1 MGLTRQGGAWRKGVM
16 TWREQGALCISVP
29 FTWLLG
35 EARGICY
42 QHPNERIV
50 AGGPAVRLISDYL
63 ADVAEIETLVPSDP
77 LRRANP
83 DASRTTLGCPNSC
96 AFCGVWRI
104 EGEYRELRDW
114 RPAPILCDSNFL
126 ACSDAHFNRV
136 IDTLKQAHFAEVDF
150 NQGLDANLL
159 TKRRAERLAELPIRP
174 RFAWDTAADEA
185 PVMAAIERLEAAGVP
200 CRSSNL
206 TNTASAPAHIYCL
219 IGWRESPEEALYR
232 METLRAQR
240 LCGVAMRY
248 QPLDALRKNAFCP
261 PQWDPRELLRFTKFW
276 NRQRWLG
283 GLSYEEFCAGEK
295 PAHQPTLLT

>member
-1 MGLTRQGGAWRKGVM
+1 MGLTRQGGAWRKGIV

-29 FTWLLG
+29 FTWLLS

-42 QHPNERIV
+42 RHPNERIV
-50 AGGPAVRLISDYL
+50 AGGPAVRLMPDYL

-83 DASRTTLGCPNSC
+83 DASRTTFGCPNSC
-96 AFCGVWRI
+96 AFCGVRRI
-104 EGEYRELRDW
+104 EHEFREIADFT
-114 RPAPILCDSNFL
+114 PAPVMCDSNLL
-126 ACSDAHFNRV
+126 ACSDRHLRRVVNR
-136 IDTLKQAHFAEVDF
+136 LKTADFDQVDF
-150 NQGLDANLL
+150 NQGLDARLL
-159 TKRRAERLAELPIRP
+159 TKERARLLAELPLRP
-174 RFAWDTAADEA
+174 RFAWDAADDEG
-185 PVMAAIERLEAAGVP
+185 PVMAAIGSLEAAGVP

-219 IGWRESPEEALYR
+219 VGWRETPEEALYR

-248 QPLDALRKNAFCP
+248 QPLDALTKNAFCP
-261 PQWDPRELLRFTKFW
+261 PQWNPRDLLRFTKFW

-283 GLSYEEFCAGEK
+283 GLSYEEFCAGEP